1 MIQQIQ
7 IVIKALGKQMDIED
21 PLCMKYADTSF
32 QSIVW
37 MLIFDIVTIKRNA
50 AVLQRYENN
59 HCITTTKLLW
69 RCFRIMSI
77 IESFGSIVATMG
89 SGFFVDVLIG
99 YALKKV
105 IKIVAVIVGLFLAGL
120 AYLQYHQVANIN

>member
-1 MIQQIQ
+1 
-7 IVIKALGKQMDIED
+7 VCDDDSSARVSSERFRHLED
-21 PLCMKYADTSF
+21 GRKVQPGTSF

-37 MLIFDIVTIKRNA
+37 MLIFDIVTIKRND

-77 IESFGSIVATMG
+77 IGSFGSIVATMG
-89 SGFFVDVLIG
+89 SGFSVDVLIG